1 MAKQYVLDGD
11 MVVCTSGARQTTIN
25 VSSQYMVKRGSGKL
39 VATEDDRFT
48 GCFLCQKITAVESS
62 YGMISGAII
71 GAIAGAQLTPA
82 TTALG
87 FTAGAVYG
95 LFSGANEGTK
105 IGSAAGEKAGGAIG
119 ETIGAMT
126 MPFPLSPLG
135 ALAGKKLGQALG
147 SVAGGVI
154 GAVCNGLVKGIEYG
168 VKGAFISSI
177 AAPIAGALIG
187 GITNGLD
194 RGSVTSMIMKV
205 INPCSLLTKGIPW
218 TSLHDDVTI
227 AGKRALMPDAK
238 ITCPMAGLISITK
251 PDWDMMLICA
261 KMSYW
266 VYCTP
271 DEYKEYEKYDPENM
285 GWREVTPE
293 ELMEKGMLR
302 KTDKGVYVL
311 EGNSDIKY
319 HPENYNNRTR
329 YFFTDKDYNGY
340 ENDDTAENGSGTKMG
355 MYEKDGHYILVAR
368 GTARKPDWVDDNLK
382 QGVGL
387 GSDQYEQV
395 ISVSKKA
402 SQRVGKQKVTITGHS
417 MGGGT
422 SSASGIITGSDTY
435 AFNPAGVHPNT
446 VGKYRKTRA
455 NSSNVYSIYAASDP
469 LNGLQNNL
477 PTLAPS
483 SVGMR
488 MELDTENN
496 FDILDPLAYPLDG
509 HGMPLLIEEIERQ
522 AALHKDDNKLLAS
535 HK

>member
-11 MVVCTSGARQTTIN
+11 MVVCTSGARQTTIH

-62 YGMISGAII
+62 YGMIAGAII
-71 GAIAGAQLTPA
+71 GGVAGAQLTPA

-119 ETIGAMT
+119 EAIGAMT

-135 ALAGKKLGQALG
+135 ALSGKKLGEALG

-168 VKGAFISSI
+168 VKGALIGTV
-177 AAPIAGALIG
+177 AAPAAGALLG

-194 RGSVTSMIMKV
+194 RSLITSMIMKV
-205 INPCSLLTKGIPW
+205 INPCSLLTKEIPW
-218 TSLHDDVTI
+218 TSLHEDVTI
-227 AGKRALMPDAK
+227 AGKHALMPDAK
-238 ITCPMAGLISITK
+238 ITCPMAGLISISK
-251 PDWDMMLICA
+251 PDWDMMLMCA

-293 ELMEKGMLR
+293 ELVEKGMLR
-302 KTDKGVYVL
+302 K
-311 EGNSDIKY
+311 EGKSYILAGYDDVKY
-319 HPENYNNRTR
+319 FPERYNGKDR
-329 YFFTDKDYNGY
+329 YFFTDVKYKDYTKDN
-340 ENDDTAENGSGTKMG
+340 TAKNGSGTKMG

-368 GTARKPDWVDDNLK
+368 GTARTPDWVDDNLK

-387 GSDQYEQV
+387 ESEQYKQVMGVSETTATTMGSE
-395 ISVSKKA
+395 
-402 SQRVGKQKVTITGHS
+402 KVTITGHS

-446 VGKYRKTRA
+446 VKKYGKTRA

-488 MELDTENN
+488 MELDTNN
-496 FDILDPLAYPLDG
+496 NPDLLRPWNYLLDG

-522 AALHKDDNKLLAS
+522 AALHKDDNKLVAS

>member
-11 MVVCTSGARQTTIN
+11 MVVCTSGARQTTIH

-95 LFSGANEGTK
+95 LFSGANEGNK
-105 IGSAAGEKAGGAIG
+105 IGSAAGEMAGGAIG
-119 ETIGAMT
+119 EAVGVMT

-168 VKGAFISSI
+168 VKGAFIGSI

-251 PDWDMMLICA
+251 PDWDMMLMCA

-293 ELMEKGMLR
+293 ELVEKGIV
-302 KTDKGVYVL
+302 KKSKDGVYVL
-311 EGNSDIKY
+311 EGNEAVKY
-319 HPENYNNRTR
+319 FPEKYDGKDR
-329 YFFTDKDYNGY
+329 YFFTDINYQGVEKG
-340 ENDDTAENGSGTKMG
+340 DTAENGSGTKVG

-446 VGKYRKTRA
+446 VGEYGKTRA

-488 MELDTENN
+488 MELDTNN
-496 FDILDPLAYPLDG
+496 NPDLLRPWNYLLDG

-522 AALHKDDNKLLAS
+522 AALHKDDNKLVAS